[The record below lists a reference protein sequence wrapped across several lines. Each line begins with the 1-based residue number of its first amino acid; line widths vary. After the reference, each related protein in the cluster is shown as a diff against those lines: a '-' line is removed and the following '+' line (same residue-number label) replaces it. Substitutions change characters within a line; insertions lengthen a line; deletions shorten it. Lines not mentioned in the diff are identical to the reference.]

1 MMVGAG
7 VATVGDAGVAARG
20 SGLPRDEQHS
30 SGKRAFKF
38 ESFDARLKYKFDEDE
53 LDLSEEKEFGSELSQ
68 GTSVNMDNLC
78 NQNLMKH
85 H

>member
-1 MMVGAG
+1 MVGAE
-7 VATVGDAGVAARG
+7 V
-20 SGLPRDEQHS
+20 PIKDEKHS
-30 SGKRAFKF
+30 SGKRVLKF
-38 ESFDARLKYKFDEDE
+38 ESNDAREKYKFDEDE

-68 GTSVNMDNLC
+68 GSSLKVDNLC